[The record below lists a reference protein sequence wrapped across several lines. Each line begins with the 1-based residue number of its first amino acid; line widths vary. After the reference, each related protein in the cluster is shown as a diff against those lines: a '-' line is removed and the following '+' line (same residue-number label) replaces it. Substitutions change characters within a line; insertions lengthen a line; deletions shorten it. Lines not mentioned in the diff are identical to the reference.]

1 MKRSFVFLFLLL
13 ACGLMS
19 AQTTDCA
26 SLTDKALELSGFN
39 QTIDQM
45 TEMIS
50 SDEFMQQMRG
60 RQTSDEFL
68 EIFKPILDKEFN
80 GDLLRREL
88 QGRVAA
94 RCNMEQMSQAVQRL
108 QSPFV
113 ARMLTLEA
121 AVNTP
126 EGQKKLKRYINIAR
140 TVPPTDDRMDALDA
154 LDDSSGSSDF
164 AAEST
169 IAILRGM
176 MTGAGAPPEIM
187 AQIQAHR
194 KDIKLQMQ
202 NTIELS
208 MSITYHGV
216 TRPELH
222 EYAKEL
228 AAEPLK
234 GFYTQ
239 VKKAFVEIMEERSRA
254 MGQDL
259 KKAMTPRPPTT

>member
-1 MKRSFVFLFLLL
+1 MKRSLVFLFLLL

-19 AQTTDCA
+19 AQTADCF
-26 SLTDKALELSGFN
+26 SLTHQALELSGFN
-39 QTIDQM
+39 QSIDHM
-45 TEMIS
+45 TEMLS

-60 RQTSDEFL
+60 RQTPEEFIA
-68 EIFKPILDKEFN
+68 IFKPILEKEFN
-80 GDLLRREL
+80 GELLRKEL
-88 QGRVAA
+88 QNRVAA
-94 RCNMEQMSQAVQRL
+94 RCNPEQMGQAVQRM
-108 QSPFV
+108 QTPFIT
-113 ARMLTLEA
+113 RMLSMEA
-121 AVNTP
+121 VVNTP

-140 TVPPTDDRMDALDA
+140 TVPPTDDRMDALDT

-164 AAEST
+164 AADSM

-234 GFYTQ
+234 GFYAQ

-259 KKAMTPRPPTT
+259 KKAMTPHTT

>member
-1 MKRSFVFLFLLL
+1 MKRGFVFLLLL
-13 ACGLMS
+13 LTCGLAS

-26 SLTDKALELSGFN
+26 SLTHQALELSGFN
-39 QTIDQM
+39 QSIDHM
-45 TEMIS
+45 TEMMS
-50 SDEFMQQMRG
+50 SDEFMQQMSG
-60 RQTSDEFL
+60 RQNSEEFL
-68 EIFKPILDKEFN
+68 AVFKPLLEKEFN
-80 GDLLRREL
+80 GELLRKEL
-88 QGRVAA
+88 QNRVAA
-94 RCNMEQMSQAVQRL
+94 RCNPEQMGQAVQRL
-108 QSPFV
+108 QTPFI
-113 ARMLTLEA
+113 ARMLALEA
-121 AVNTP
+121 VVNTP

-154 LDDSSGSSDF
+154 LDDSTGSSDF
-164 AAEST
+164 AADST

-187 AQIQAHR
+187 AQIQVHR

-234 GFYTQ
+234 GFYAQ

-254 MGQDL
+254 MGQGL
-259 KKAMTPRPPTT
+259 KKALMPHTT